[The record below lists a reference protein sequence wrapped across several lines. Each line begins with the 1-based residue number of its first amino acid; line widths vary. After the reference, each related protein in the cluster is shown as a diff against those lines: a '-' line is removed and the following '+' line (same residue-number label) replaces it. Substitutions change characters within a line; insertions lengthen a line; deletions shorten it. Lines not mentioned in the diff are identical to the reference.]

1 MKYNKLDEQND
12 IKTKIKNSLSMMDKE
27 QIEDLVVELAMNHR
41 YSRTYI
47 IKSTNHTNTQELRG
61 VKQSIWG
68 ALFKRN
74 KAFYKVPCH
83 RH

>member
-1 MKYNKLDEQND
+1 MKYKTYSTLKYNKSNEISDT
-12 IKTKIKNSLSMMDKE
+12 KTKIRQSLSMMDKE

-61 VKQSIWG
+61 VKHG
-68 ALFKRN
+68 
-74 KAFYKVPCH
+74 
-83 RH
+83 

>member
-61 VKQSIWG
+61 VKQSI
-68 ALFKRN
+68 
-74 KAFYKVPCH
+74 
-83 RH
+83 

>member
-1 MKYNKLDEQND
+1 MKYNKLDKQND
-12 IKTKIKNSLSMMDKE
+12 IKTKIKNSLSVMDKE

-61 VKQSIWG
+61 VNQSI
-68 ALFKRN
+68 
-74 KAFYKVPCH
+74 
-83 RH
+83 